1 MLIFNYDINSHGIV
15 LCSEDI
21 SQMNFDSI
29 NAILERCLDHV
40 LFRTPWSKF
49 FKRNIVNTLR
59 FNIQITIG
67 EDTLFVLQY
76 LQKCKQIFLSDQLYY
91 TWFESDCSI
100 KEKYGLSVEKAVYIV
115 SCLYFEYKSL
125 NIRCLKFEKFVY
137 DFYYTLCEDDLFK
150 NGTTW
155 FKNRIIVQLWNNIK
169 FSYSSKNRIM
179 FNLKKYK
186 FIRYFMKIYYG
197 LCLKMFNKK

>member
-1 MLIFNYDINSHGIV
+1 
-15 LCSEDI
+15 
-21 SQMNFDSI
+21 MNFDSI

-100 KEKYGLSVEKAVYIV
+100 KENYGLSVEKAVYIV

-155 FKNRIIVQLWNNIK
+155 FRNRIIVQLWNNIK